1 MKKLGLTQYLG
12 YGAGDAANNLVFS
25 MASMFL
31 LIYYTDVADIPAA
44 SVGTLFLLVRIW
56 GGVADLLAGR
66 MVDRTSTRW
75 GKFRPYLLFGSL
87 PLLAIGVA
95 LFSVPGGLSP
105 TDKLVYAYVTYT
117 LWGLL
122 YSVVNI
128 PYGSLAAAMTQD
140 PDERSRLSSAR
151 VVSSNLTILALA
163 AIVAPLIQTSMN
175 LQRSLTTLTLI
186 FLVVGFGLYLWC
198 FFTTREQVQREEE
211 TVGLAESLRMIGR
224 NRPLLLLSLSGLL
237 FLGGMFTLQ
246 TLAVYYARDVLGSSG
261 YYVVLTVAQTVG
273 MIAAAALAPKA
284 VESVGKK
291 TVYILGGVVT
301 VVGGIALTAAPGSV
315 PVIGIGCFA
324 VLGLG
329 LGTINTIV
337 WAMEADTVEY
347 GEWRTGVR
355 AEGTIYSVLSFTRK
369 AGQGVG
375 GAAAAYAIGLGG
387 YIAGARIQPGGA
399 ITTIRLG
406 AGALT
411 AAFVALATLVILPY
425 PITEKVLRGMVT
437 DLAQRHAASVPPAP
451 GGIATPV
458 TPATPRPS

>member
-1 MKKLGLTQYLG
+1 MGRRHR
-12 YGAGDAANNLVFS
+12 
-25 MASMFL
+25 
-31 LIYYTDVADIPAA
+31 PA
-44 SVGTLFLLVRIW
+44 R
-56 GGVADLLAGR
+56 R
-66 MVDRTSTRW
+66 PEVDKTSTRW

-87 PLLAIGVA
+87 PLLFLGVA
-95 LFSVPGGLSP
+95 LFSVPGGLS
-105 TDKLVYAYVTYT
+105 TTGKLVYAYVTYT
-117 LWGLL
+117 LWGLS
-122 YSVVNI
+122 YSFVNI

-140 PDERSRLSSAR
+140 PDERSRLSSSR

-163 AIVAPLIQTSMN
+163 AIVAPLIQTSNN
-175 LQRSLTTLTLI
+175 LQRSLTILMAI

-198 FFTTREQVQREEE
+198 FFTSLEQVQREEE
-211 TVGLAESLRMIGR
+211 KVGLRESLAMLGH
-224 NRPLLLLSLSGLL
+224 NRPLILLSLSGLL

-246 TLAVYYARDVLGSSG
+246 TLAVYYARDVLGSGG

-301 VVGGIALTAAPGSV
+301 VVGGVALAVAPGSV
-315 PVIGIGCFA
+315 PVIGIVCFA

-329 LGTINTIV
+329 LGTINTII
-337 WAMEADTVEY
+337 WAMEADTVDY

-369 AGQGVG
+369 VGQGVG
-375 GAAAAYAIGLGG
+375 GAAAAYALGLGG
-387 YIAGARIQPGGA
+387 YIAGARVQPRGA

-411 AAFVALATLVILPY
+411 AAFVALAILIILAY

-437 DLAQRHAASVPPAP
+437 ELAQRRAAEVPPAP
-451 GGIATPV
+451 GGAATPAKPV
-458 TPATPRPS
+458 TQRPR